1 MNVFL
6 IPKKDNAAFMK
17 DFRPISVC
25 NVLYKLMAKVL
36 ANKLKD
42 ILPGFI
48 LEIQS
53 TFVLGRSITDNVL
66 VTFKVIHHMKNKA
79 RDTEGEVALKLDIIK
94 ANDRVDWSF
103 LKQRMK
109 LMGFCEQWID
119 WLMQCVTTV
128 SYEFCLNGMMVGPLF
143 SRRGLRQGDPLPP
156 ISVFILHRRNIK

>member
-42 ILPGFI
+42 ILPRLI
-48 LEIQS
+48 SEIQS

-94 ANDRVDWSF
+94 ANDRVDCHF
-103 LKQRMK
+103 
-109 LMGFCEQWID
+109 
-119 WLMQCVTTV
+119 
-128 SYEFCLNGMMVGPLF
+128 
-143 SRRGLRQGDPLPP
+143 
-156 ISVFILHRRNIK
+156 